1 MKNFNDGEFLNKKKI
16 GEKKIG
22 VELWKRYMQIGVELY
37 MQIGVELGKHYA
49 VIVDH
54 CK

>member
-1 MKNFNDGEFLNKKKI
+1 MNITLINGLQYLMD
-16 GEKKIG
+16 
-22 VELWKRYMQIGVELY
+22 
-37 MQIGVELGKHYA
+37 IGVELGKHYA

>member
-1 MKNFNDGEFLNKKKI
+1 MFNAGRKKK
-16 GEKKIG
+16 GERKKRRKKKERKVGKSIKY
-22 VELWKRYMQIGVELY
+22 L